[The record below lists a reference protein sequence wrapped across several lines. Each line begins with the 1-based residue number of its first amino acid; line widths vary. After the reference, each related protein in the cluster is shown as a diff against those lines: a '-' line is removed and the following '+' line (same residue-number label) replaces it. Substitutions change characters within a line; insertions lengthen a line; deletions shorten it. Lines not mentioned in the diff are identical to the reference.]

1 MALNCK
7 RDFDIIAVS
16 GGGISWAMC
25 KSVLLTK
32 NLWTFFWK
40 TVPLSWG
47 GHWWWRKDESMPIH
61 SNSIMHHYECV
72 ALCKDG
78 SLQRGR
84 FCTRSLAS
92 CIPRSSKDR
101 SAWMFFIQ
109 VVQDPTCHWLQSVFC
124 VPFSA
129 LTVLAWRQEGH
140 LFSKNVCSLSPEV
153 FFMDKWRKSSKG
165 NWLTQVHLQTGC
177 SSGDRHVK
185 IFSTYWSYDSRWR
198 KLIKDV
204 WRTGW
209 VWGGECF
216 FWYRPTQ
223 VVPDKSH

>member
-1 MALNCK
+1 
-7 RDFDIIAVS
+7 
-16 GGGISWAMC
+16 
-25 KSVLLTK
+25 
-32 NLWTFFWK
+32 
-40 TVPLSWG
+40 
-47 GHWWWRKDESMPIH
+47 
-61 SNSIMHHYECV
+61 
-72 ALCKDG
+72 
-78 SLQRGR
+78 
-84 FCTRSLAS
+84 
-92 CIPRSSKDR
+92 
-101 SAWMFFIQ
+101 MFFIQ

-153 FFMDKWRKSSKG
+153 FFLDKWRKSSKG

-185 IFSTYWSYDSRWR
+185 KFSTYWSYDSRWR

-204 WRTGW
+204 WRTWW
-209 VWGGECF
+209 VWGGKCF

-223 VVPDKSH
+223 VQRPFNGLWPGTTRVGRYQKKHLPPHTHHVRQTSFINFLHLLS